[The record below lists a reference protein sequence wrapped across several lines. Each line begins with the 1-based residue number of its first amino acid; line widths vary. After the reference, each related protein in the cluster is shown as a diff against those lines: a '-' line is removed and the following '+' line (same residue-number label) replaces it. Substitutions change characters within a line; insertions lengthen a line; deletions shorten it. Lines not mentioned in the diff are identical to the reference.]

1 MTRFFTQYKTL
12 FVVGSNTTVQV
23 LVMVFNFISFPIYL
37 HYLGEESYGLVG
49 VYGTLLAATSFLNF
63 NIGNVMAREIPRM
76 KSVGMNEGNI
86 NTIVFTSEV
95 LFWLF
100 GGLIGLLIGLFS
112 TPLSEWINE
121 ETLSKSLIQECIWLM
136 GGVIALNWPLQLYAG
151 IFNGLNR
158 QLDAS
163 SFYLIY
169 NIFRIF
175 GVIPFFYWYHVDI
188 RTYFQ
193 IQFYVSLFF
202 MIIKRFWVW
211 HYLNVLKEKF
221 KFKLSKIKEITGFL
235 WQMSLVGILTVV
247 ASQLD
252 KLFITSLLP
261 LSNLTYYTTATLIC
275 SGVIIIGSTF
285 NTYLL
290 PNFTRFYF
298 GKETE
303 RLNLVLQEFLY
314 LSSAIVIPTS
324 FFLYL
329 FSSEILW
336 VWTHNEHVTNVS
348 SEVLKLLLIST
359 TCLSLMNIPYT
370 LLTATGN
377 TKVIVLQYLGI
388 LIMGSPILYVLIQQ
402 YQLAGAAYFGIGS
415 NVVYLIVGYWFLVYK
430 MNLTFVKEVLIK
442 ILQLVLKIG
451 VLGSLVKMIFL
462 FSHKENHDYVV
473 LIGCGIAYFM
483 LYVMMQKKII
493 LSFMR
498 LLRSGI

>member
-12 FVVGSNTTVQV
+12 FAVGSNTAVQV

-49 VYGTLLAATSFLNF
+49 VYATLLAATSFLNF

-76 KSVGMNEGNI
+76 KSVGMKEENI
-86 NTIVFTSEV
+86 NTVVFTTEV

-112 TPLSEWINE
+112 MPISEWVNE
-121 ETLSKSLIQECIWLM
+121 ESLSKSLIQECIWLM

-158 QLDAS
+158 QLDAA

-175 GVIPFFYWYHVDI
+175 GVIPFFYWYHIDI
-188 RTYFQ
+188 RIYFL
-193 IQFYVSLFF
+193 IQFYISLFF
-202 MIIKRFWVW
+202 MIIQRIWVW
-211 HYLNVLKEKF
+211 YYLNVLKEKY
-221 KFKLSKIKEITGFL
+221 KFNLSKIKEITGFL
-235 WQMSLVGILTVV
+235 WQMSLVGVLTVIV
-247 ASQLD
+247 SQLD

-275 SGVIIIGSTF
+275 SGIVIMGSTF

-290 PNFTRFYF
+290 PNFTKLHFDKEG
-298 GKETE
+298 GK
-303 RLNLVLQEFLY
+303 LNTVLQEFLY
-314 LSSAIVIPTS
+314 LSSAIVIPVA
-324 FFLYL
+324 FFIYL
-329 FSSEILW
+329 FSYEILW
-336 VWTHNEHVTNVS
+336 VWTRNELVTNVS

-388 LIMGSPILYVLIQQ
+388 FILGSPVLYVLIQK

-415 NVVYLIVGYWFLVYK
+415 NVIYLFVGYWFLIYK
-430 MNLTFVKEVLIK
+430 MNLTFVKEVWIK
-442 ILQLVLKIG
+442 ILQLGFKIG
-451 VLGSLVKMIFL
+451 VLGSLVKMFFL
-462 FSHKENHDYVV
+462 FVQKGNHDFIM
-473 LIGCGIAYFM
+473 LISCVIVYFI

-493 LSFMR
+493 LSFVK
-498 LLRSGI
+498 LLRSET